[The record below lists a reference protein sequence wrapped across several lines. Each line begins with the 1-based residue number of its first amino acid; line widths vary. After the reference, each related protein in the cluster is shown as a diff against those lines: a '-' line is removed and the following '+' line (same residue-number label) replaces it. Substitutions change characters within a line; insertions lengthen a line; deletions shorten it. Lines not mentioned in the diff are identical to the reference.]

1 MSFLKINDD
10 RTPEEKARIE
20 RASKLLL
27 EYEEKLK
34 DELSLECFPID
45 NDFWNILERCIKEN
59 KKISEFYPDINRVD
73 SDCIY

>member
-20 RASKLLL
+20 RESKLLL

-34 DELSLECFPID
+34 DELSLECFPVD
-45 NDFWNILERCIKEN
+45 NEFWNTLERCIKEN
-59 KKISEFYPDINRVD
+59 KKISEFYPGINDYD